1 MMTMTRCR
9 NIFWAIGVLLLLTVP
24 AKGQSFFRGVLL
36 SRQDSTVIPFAIVK
50 LAETGSYVETT
61 IKGEFNFEIS
71 SGKTPV
77 HLEISTFGL
86 RETIIHQP
94 TFKGTE
100 KIYVDQMPLVL
111 NLVEV
116 EGLNAEEIVK
126 KAVLQIPANYTD
138 SSFAAFSFYRQ
149 YEKINGKFKNLIE
162 VQAVV
167 SFIINTVK
175 NYKSADYGFAI
186 EHMRKSNH
194 TYVIDDLQY
203 DDYDFSALLRQ
214 NPVYHLAESSLNPN
228 AFSFYEFSFDT
239 LAEHTDDYTIN
250 YKCAGFSSEMHGVSN
265 IREVGWQGESRE
277 EGVLII
283 DRKTFAF
290 KKIERK
296 AYRNPWYHYP
306 KNNNYLLP
314 SKRYYEEFVDGK
326 LTVEYYQEKDKWFP
340 ASLCYSYTNEFYKS
354 ATANKEFTIT
364 DVFEWHCD
372 SVSHFIP
379 SSLADI
385 FYKDSP
391 LPLQKYTYHETQ
403 WDIPLPSFCF
413 FKKDDVY
420 RDIEQEN
427 SIEGQFKKNGNE

>member
-1 MMTMTRCR
+1 MAVNMCRKVARAMGMM
-9 NIFWAIGVLLLLTVP
+9 LLLTIS
-24 AKGQSFFRGVLL
+24 ATGQNFFRGVLL

-50 LAETGSYVETT
+50 LAETGNYAETDS
-61 IKGEFNFEIS
+61 KGEFMFEIP
-71 SGKTPV
+71 SGKTLL

-86 RETIIHQP
+86 RETIGHQP
-94 TFKGTE
+94 AFKGTE
-100 KIYVDQMPLVL
+100 KIYVNQTPLVL
-111 NLVEV
+111 NSVEV

-126 KAVLQIPANYTD
+126 KAVLQIPENYTD

-149 YEKINGKFKNLIE
+149 YEKINGEFKNLIE

-167 SFIINTVK
+167 SFIINSVK
-175 NYKSADYGFAI
+175 NYKSAEYGFAI

-194 TYVIDDLQY
+194 TYIIDDLQY
-203 DDYDFSALLRQ
+203 DDYDFSALLHQ

-239 LAEHTDDYTIN
+239 LAEQTDDYTIN
-250 YKCAGFSSEMHGVSN
+250 YKCADFSSEMHGVSN
-265 IREVGWQGESRE
+265 LREVGWQGESRE
-277 EGVLII
+277 EGVFII

-306 KNNNYLLP
+306 KNNNFLLP
-314 SKRYYEEFVDGK
+314 SKRYYEEFVNGH
-326 LTVEYYQEKDKWFP
+326 LVVEYQQQKDRWFP
-340 ASLCYSYTNEFYKS
+340 ASLCYNYTNVFYKS
-354 ATANKEFTIT
+354 ATADKEFTIT

-379 SSLADI
+379 QPLADK

-391 LPLQKYTYHETQ
+391 LPLHKYTYNGTHWKKPSPPFYFFTRESVYK
-403 WDIPLPSFCF
+403 DLEKLNPLE
-413 FKKDDVY
+413 D
-420 RDIEQEN
+420 
-427 SIEGQFKKNGNE
+427 QFIKNGQ